1 MSSAQLCDLLFR
13 KENLYTNNYQCFVVF
28 IICVFGAFVYW
39 SYCAMLVSYLTVTDN
54 ELPINTLDDILRN
67 KGYCI
72 ILGNGSVTNDY
83 FFEADLDTNPVA
95 YNILQQGRVI
105 VIILKNTCIRI
116 LKLYCEVKT

>member
-1 MSSAQLCDLLFR
+1 
-13 KENLYTNNYQCFVVF
+13 
-28 IICVFGAFVYW
+28 VYW

>member
-1 MSSAQLCDLLFR
+1 MVVLSSIGALGV
-13 KENLYTNNYQCFVVF
+13 ENNQQNFGHRAIVF
-28 IICVFGAFVYW
+28 TICVFGAFVYW

-54 ELPINTLDDILRN
+54 KLPINTLDDILRN

-95 YNILQQGRVI
+95 YNILQQG
-105 VIILKNTCIRI
+105 
-116 LKLYCEVKT
+116 